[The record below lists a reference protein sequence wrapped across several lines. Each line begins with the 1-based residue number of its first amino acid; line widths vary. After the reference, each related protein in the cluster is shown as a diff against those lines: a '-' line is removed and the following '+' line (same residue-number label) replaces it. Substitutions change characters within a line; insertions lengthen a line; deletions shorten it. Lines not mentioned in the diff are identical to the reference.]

1 MANHTVQRTEARDAR
16 PRPLTVGDMRQV
28 GLRELKNHLS
38 RYVRQVRAGY
48 DIQIT
53 DRGEVVAE
61 LLPPRCSTGAK
72 AQRGLAD
79 LARRGLVSL
88 VRPHPDPKARD
99 GGPLRGRRTRVQRE
113 LVGRGRG

>member
-1 MANHTVQRTEARDAR
+1 
-16 PRPLTVGDMRQV
+16 MRQV

-38 RYVRQVRAGY
+38 RYVRQVRAGH
-48 DIQIT
+48 DIQVT

-61 LLPPRCSTGAK
+61 LLPPRGRTGAE

-88 VRPHPDPKARD
+88 GARNDPRLYRRMPRRLKPTQLQRLLREEPGARGHPSPDPNPAFS
-99 GGPLRGRRTRVQRE
+99 LSSA
-113 LVGRGRG
+113 

>member
-1 MANHTVQRTEARDAR
+1 
-16 PRPLTVGDMRQV
+16 MRQV

-38 RYVRQVRAGY
+38 RYVRQVRAGH
-48 DIQIT
+48 DIQVT

-61 LLPPRCSTGAK
+61 LLPPRGRTGAE

-88 VRPHPDPKARD
+88 GARHDPRLYPRKPMRPKPTQLQRLLDHERGERFTPTHHP
-99 GGPLRGRRTRVQRE
+99 RRSSAWASA
-113 LVGRGRG
+113 

>member
-1 MANHTVQRTEARDAR
+1 
-16 PRPLTVGDMRQV
+16 MRQV

-38 RYVRQVRAGY
+38 RYVRQVRAGH
-48 DIQIT
+48 DIQVT

-61 LLPPRCSTGAK
+61 LLPPRGRTGAE

-88 VRPHPDPKARD
+88 GARHDPRLYPRMP
-99 GGPLRGRRTRVQRE
+99 GGPKPPQLPPPPDEAGGERRTPQPKPAPSPAGC
-113 LVGRGRG
+113 L